1 MRCTRQRNRC
11 KGGGSPLHRK
21 DVPRLAKRQRDAA
34 RGARQALPARQRV
47 ALAVGDVVVPR
58 VPCLACQHQQAARRQ
73 R

>member
-1 MRCTRQRNRC
+1 M
-11 KGGGSPLHRK
+11 HRK
-21 DVPRLAKRQRDAA
+21 DVPRLAKRQRDTA